1 MKCMYVER
9 EVQDV
14 LLETGSCL
22 VAVMIVGRPVAV
34 FFVVVVVVLA
44 VAVVVV
50 VERVQM
56 ANLDPY

>member
-1 MKCMYVER
+1 MYVGR
-9 EVQDV
+9 EGQDV
-14 LLETGSCL
+14 FLETGSCL
-22 VAVMIVGRPVAV
+22 VVVMIVGWPVPV

-50 VERVQM
+50 AERVQI

>member
-1 MKCMYVER
+1 MSVVR
-9 EVQDV
+9 VVQDV

-22 VAVMIVGRPVAV
+22 VVVMIVGWPV
-34 FFVVVVVVLA
+34 VVISVTVVVVLA

-56 ANLDPY
+56 ANLDPF